1 MPGARPDDR
10 ANVPRV
16 PGHPGHLTLMRIGV
30 DATCWANGRG
40 YGRFTRE
47 LVSAMVR
54 ESPADEFMCFLDERA
69 MRVFALDAANVRPVI
84 VPQRVSPTEAAGA
97 DSARGLGDM
106 FRLTRAVWRS
116 RPDVFFSPSVYTYF
130 PLPPGLPAVVTVH
143 DAIAERFPALTL
155 PSRRAR
161 LFWNAKVALAI
172 RQARLVLTVS
182 EYAAKEIEEVH
193 RVPRARLRVALE
205 APADAY
211 RPSESAAEVTAAAER
226 AGIPASARWFA
237 YVGGFNPHKHV
248 DVLIRAHA
256 AVASRL
262 ENPPLLL
269 LVGALD
275 GDVFHG
281 AQATIRE
288 AIRRA
293 GTEAL
298 VRWVGFVP
306 DAELRHLLSGAVAL
320 VLPSAS
326 EGFGLPAVE
335 AAACGTPVIATTES
349 PLPELLA
356 GGGLFVAP
364 GDADA
369 LASALHR
376 LLDDEGAR
384 REFGATARRRAAA
397 LTWPA
402 GARAALSALREA
414 AG

>member
-1 MPGARPDDR
+1 
-10 ANVPRV
+10 
-16 PGHPGHLTLMRIGV
+16 MRIGV

-47 LVSAMVR
+47 LVTAMVH
-54 ESPADEFMCFLDERA
+54 EAPADEFICLLDDRA
-69 MRVFALDAANVRPVI
+69 HRSFALEAANVTPVI
-84 VPQRVSPTEAAGA
+84 VPQRVSPTVAAGA
-97 DSARGLGDM
+97 DTSRTPADM
-106 FRLTRAVWRS
+106 FRLTRAVWRN

-130 PLPPGLPAVVTVH
+130 PLPPGLPAVVTIH
-143 DAIAERFPALTL
+143 DAIAERFPSLTL
-155 PSRRAR
+155 PSLRAR

-182 EYAAKEIEEVH
+182 EYAAREIVELH
-193 RVPRARLRVALE
+193 RLPRARVRVALE
-205 APADAY
+205 APAEVY
-211 RPSESAAEVTAAAER
+211 RPSENAAMVTAAAER
-226 AGIPASARWFA
+226 AGIAAPARWFA

-248 DVLIRAHA
+248 DVLVRAHA
-256 AVASRL
+256 AIAARL
-262 ENPPLLL
+262 PDPPLLL
-269 LVGALD
+269 LVGSLD
-275 GDVFHG
+275 ADVFHG
-281 AQATIRE
+281 ALADIRK
-288 AIRRA
+288 AVRQA

-298 VRWVGFVP
+298 VRWAGFVP
-306 DAELRHLLSGAVAL
+306 DEELRHLLSGAVAL

-356 GGGLFVAP
+356 GGGLFVPP

-376 LLDDEGAR
+376 LLTDEPAR

-414 AG
+414 AA